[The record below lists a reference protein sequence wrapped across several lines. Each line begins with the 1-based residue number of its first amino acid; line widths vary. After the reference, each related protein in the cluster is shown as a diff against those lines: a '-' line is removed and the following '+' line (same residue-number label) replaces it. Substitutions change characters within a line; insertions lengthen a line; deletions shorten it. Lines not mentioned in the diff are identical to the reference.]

1 MATIHKQFALSEV
14 IPGMVLSDD
23 LRDAQGQVLLP
34 EGTTLTERTIE
45 SLHRHQV
52 ESLTIMMGEL
62 TPEEEAAQRAH
73 FQARIERL
81 FRKLDDSE
89 ANGLLHRYIR
99 NFRLGRQQ

>member
-34 EGTTLTERTIE
+34 EGATLTERTIE

-52 ESLTIMMGEL
+52 DSLTIAMGEL

-73 FQARIERL
+73 FQTRIERL

-99 NFRLGRQQ
+99 NFRLGGQQ